1 MIYVHIGYGKTGT
14 TSIQCFLANNRS
26 KLKNYGIIYPNHP
39 SDCQSLR
46 YKVNSGN
53 GTILSNGYFNFSN
66 NYSYLF
72 SSEQLFP
79 FFLDNNNLNKFI
91 HKYSKKIT
99 FIIYTRNLFAH
110 FFSSYN
116 QAIKRNGST
125 ESIMEFANRYGKI
138 YDNFYVIVKNLIDT
152 DTQFRIINYSKNHKL
167 LIKSFLK
174 IILEDKYN
182 LSINDFFINE
192 IKTNRSLNIIELKIQ
207 KYLNSVLDKKYSSKF
222 SDFLVNLFPEKKS
235 NVIGINK
242 ENYLYIKERNLS
254 KINKI
259 NNLINYNQKIKIE
272 EFHELKCK
280 LF

>member
-99 FIIYTRNLFAH
+99 FI
-110 FFSSYN
+110 
-116 QAIKRNGST
+116 
-125 ESIMEFANRYGKI
+125 KI
-138 YDNFYVIVKNLIDT
+138 WKFIR
-152 DTQFRIINYSKNHKL
+152 QFW
-167 LIKSFLK
+167 
-174 IILEDKYN
+174 
-182 LSINDFFINE
+182 
-192 IKTNRSLNIIELKIQ
+192 
-207 KYLNSVLDKKYSSKF
+207 
-222 SDFLVNLFPEKKS
+222 
-235 NVIGINK
+235 
-242 ENYLYIKERNLS
+242 
-254 KINKI
+254 
-259 NNLINYNQKIKIE
+259 
-272 EFHELKCK
+272 
-280 LF
+280 